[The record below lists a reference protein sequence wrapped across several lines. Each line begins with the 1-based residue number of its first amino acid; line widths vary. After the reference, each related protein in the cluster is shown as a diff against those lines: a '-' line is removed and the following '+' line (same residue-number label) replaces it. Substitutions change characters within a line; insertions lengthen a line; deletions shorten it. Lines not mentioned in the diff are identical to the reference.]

1 MNNKFYNEIFYIIF
15 LLFFYSSISFYYA
28 LDHINSHW
36 TAVYD
41 DELTLV
47 YNALLYNSGIEQEY
61 TDHSGYFTILF
72 TSIYL
77 KVLNFFGIIEI
88 YKFSQI
94 HELDLNQIFKNSI
107 YHMRVLSIFVSAV
120 YLISATYLF
129 NILFKNK
136 LFSFLLG
143 VILFFLYGN
152 LILLSGVRT
161 EQFSGLFLMLSLIGL
176 FNFFE
181 KNRLIFLIMF
191 LFCLFCSILN
201 KSQVIY
207 HLPLILLYSFYVNKK
222 PISFNINLE
231 SIPRKNKIL
240 LYIYIFLF
248 TFLTLKSLIF
258 LRDYKTWIFLII
270 ILFFL
275 NYFFLRLSNQKKIID
290 NLLIFNS
297 TIIFSYII
305 FNLIIFLH
313 PSASLNSL
321 ENTIFAVVNRTVV
334 YRPEIADATFI
345 NFVIGLMKTIPQNF
359 ILLFDKFFLS
369 INSYSIILIS
379 SIVIFFINFKNYQSN
394 DKKIITLLSI
404 SFFGI
409 YFINLIRGDNSYYY
423 IFTDYIF
430 IIFLGFVLKNLYKQ
444 ISLGFLILSICLVFY
459 FNIYPDSKKNQFF
472 RNKNIALKTHE
483 QYSNKSK
490 ELCDNPVYFTSWH
503 MRIPISKFEE
513 FCY

>member
-1 MNNKFYNEIFYIIF
+1 MKNKFYNEIFYIIF

-28 LDHINSHW
+28 LEHINSHW

-61 TDHSGYFTILF
+61 TDHSGYFTILS

-77 KVLNFFGIIEI
+77 KILNFFGIIEI

-94 HELDLNQIFKNSI
+94 HEFDLDQIFKNSI
-107 YHMRVLSIFVSAV
+107 YHMRVFSIFVSAV

-143 VILFFLYGN
+143 VILFCLYGN
-152 LILLSGVRT
+152 LTLLSGVRT
-161 EQFSGLFLMLSLIGL
+161 EQFSALFLMMSLIGL

-191 LFCLFCSILN
+191 LFFLFCSILN
-201 KSQVIY
+201 KSQVIF
-207 HLPLILLYSFYVNKK
+207 HLPIILLYSFYINKK
-222 PISFNINLE
+222 SVSFDINLE
-231 SIPRKNKIL
+231 IIPKKNKIL

-258 LRDYKTWIFLII
+258 LRDFKTWIFLIT
-270 ILFFL
+270 ILFIL
-275 NYFFLRLSNQKKIID
+275 NFFFLKLSNKKKLID

-297 TIIFSYII
+297 SIIFSYVI
-305 FNLIIFLH
+305 FNLVIFLH

-321 ENTIFAVVNRTVV
+321 EDTIFAVVSGTVV
-334 YRPEIADATFI
+334 YRPEIADVTFVE
-345 NFVIGLMKTIPQNF
+345 FVIGVMKIIPQNF

-369 INSYSIILIS
+369 INTYSIILIS
-379 SIVIFFINFKNYQSN
+379 LIIIFIINFKNYQSN
-394 DKKIITLLSI
+394 DKKMITLLLI

-409 YFINLIRGDNSYYY
+409 YSINLIRGDASYYN
-423 IFTDYIF
+423 IFTDYIL
-430 IIFLGFVLKNLYKQ
+430 IIFFWICFKKFV
-444 ISLGFLILSICLVFY
+444 
-459 FNIYPDSKKNQFF
+459 
-472 RNKNIALKTHE
+472 
-483 QYSNKSK
+483 
-490 ELCDNPVYFTSWH
+490 
-503 MRIPISKFEE
+503 
-513 FCY
+513 